1 MVQLVTYEGGGDQY
15 GVSRPLEG
23 FHGPSDLGSAQVF
36 SPGNAQL
43 RPVLVARVQGQ
54 EKTRYSDFP
63 AARGHTSLSFVL
75 CKVQIELFIIKRT
88 NSTSSV

>member
-1 MVQLVTYEGGGDQY
+1 MTSMVSPALSKVFMVPGTW
-15 GVSRPLEG
+15 
-23 FHGPSDLGSAQVF
+23 DLPNRVF